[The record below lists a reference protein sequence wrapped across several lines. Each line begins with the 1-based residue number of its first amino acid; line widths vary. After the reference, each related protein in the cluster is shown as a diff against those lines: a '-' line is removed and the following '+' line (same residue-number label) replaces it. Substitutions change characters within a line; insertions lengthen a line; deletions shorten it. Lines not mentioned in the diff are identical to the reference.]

1 MKRTTIML
9 EEELLYQLKQ
19 IARQQEKP
27 FASVVREALAVYV
40 TEQHQAE
47 DWPENPLLAIAGIGE
62 SHEPMDLSNGGD
74 EELLRAGLHPLYG
87 WTLRDDDAG

>member
-40 TEQHQAE
+40 TEQQE
-47 DWPENPLLAIAGIGE
+47 QDWPENPLLAIAGIGE
-62 SHEPMDLSNGGD
+62 SDEPMDLSNGGD
-74 EELLRAGLHPLYG
+74 EELLKAGLHPLYG
-87 WTLRDDDAG
+87 WGRRDDDPG

>member
-1 MKRTTIML
+1 MKRTTIMI

-40 TEQHQAE
+40 TEQQE
-47 DWPENPLLAIAGIGE
+47 QNWPENPLLAIAGIGE
-62 SHEPMDLSNGGD
+62 SEEPTDMSNGRD
-74 EELLRAGLHPLYG
+74 EEILMAEIHPVYG
-87 WTLRDDDAG
+87 WGRGSDGAG

>member
-27 FASVVREALAVYV
+27 FSSVVREALAVYV
-40 TEQHQAE
+40 TEQQE
-47 DWPENPLLAIAGIGE
+47 QDWPENPLLAIVGLGE
-62 SHEPMDLSNGGD
+62 SEEPMDLSNGGD
-74 EELLRAGLHPLYG
+74 EELLMAGLHPVYG
-87 WTLRDDDAG
+87 WTLRDDDSS